1 MKALLENSRYMVL
14 IAVVVS
20 LIASLAAF
28 VWGVL
33 RGVGIVSSLIASGG
47 KDPLLAGS
55 FIELM
60 DSFLVAVALYIFAVA
75 LYELFIEDL
84 NLPAWLVIHNLE
96 ELKGMLVNVVILVM
110 GITFLEH
117 LSEWEHAEETLLFG
131 VGVSAVSG
139 VLIWF
144 KRSH

>member
-1 MKALLENSRYMVL
+1 MKALLENSRYLVL
-14 IAVVVS
+14 IAVIMS
-20 LIASLAAF
+20 LIASVAAF
-28 VWGVL
+28 IWGVL
-33 RGVGIVSSLIASGG
+33 RGIGLISSLITTAG
-47 KDPLLAGS
+47 KDPLLAGT

-60 DSFLVAVALYIFAVA
+60 DSFLVATALYIFAVA
-75 LYELFIEDL
+75 LYKLFIEDL

-131 VGVSAVSG
+131 LGVSAVSG